1 MKSLAFHALAAALL
15 LAVALAAGG
24 CRTQK
29 SGSREFIPGQGWT
42 PAK

>member
-1 MKSLAFHALAAALL
+1 MSLRVIAALAAALL
-15 LAVALAAGG
+15 LAAAATTSG

-42 PAK
+42 PAR